1 MEDTS
6 TWDEE
11 SSSSSSSDGEEEDM
25 DMEEK
30 EKEQGEEK
38 AQKKAKG
45 GGVYVPGQGPPPAAG
60 EELVMDEGAYRL
72 YHRAGT
78 GSPCLSF
85 DIIQDTFGDNRT
97 SYPLSLLLCAGTQAE
112 TAQANRLMVMKM
124 HNLHGTN
131 QASKDVLGAESS
143 SDSEDDDDDDEGKKP
158 QLELAMVPHYG
169 GINRVRVTEL
179 GGSQMAAVWSE
190 KGQVD
195 IYDLQRPL
203 VAVSDSQAM
212 AAFLRE
218 EQAKIKPIFSF
229 TGHMTEGFAMDW
241 SPKKPGTLLTG
252 DCNKNIHL
260 WTPKEDG
267 SWFVD
272 QRPFT
277 AHTASVE
284 DLQWSPNEATV
295 FASCSADASVR
306 IWDIRATPGRAC
318 MLTASK
324 AHDADVNV
332 ISWNQ
337 NEPFIVSGGDDG
349 TLRIWD
355 LRQFQKGSPVATF
368 KQHTAPITS
377 VEWHPTDS
385 GVFAASGADDQVT
398 QWDLAVERDEEEEAE
413 DPALA
418 SIPPQLLFVH
428 QGDNDIKELHWHPQC
443 PGTLITTALS
453 GFNIFRTISV

>member
-1 MEDTS
+1 MEDASPWREGTS
-6 TWDEE
+6 G
-11 SSSSSSSDGEEEDM
+11 SSSSDREEDVEMEEE
-25 DMEEK
+25 ERKGEK
-30 EKEQGEEK
+30 RAKRMGPRPGLYFQG
-38 AQKKAKG
+38 QDC
-45 GGVYVPGQGPPPAAG
+45 AAEG
-60 EELVMDEGAYRL
+60 EELMMDERAYRL

-78 GSPCLSF
+78 GAPCLSF
-85 DIIQDTFGDNRT
+85 DILHDDFGEDRT

-112 TAQANRLMVMKM
+112 TANANRLMVMKM
-124 HNLHGTN
+124 HNLHGMK
-131 QASKDVLGAESS
+131 QATKETSESESS
-143 SDSEDDDDDDEGKKP
+143 SDSDDDDNEEKKP
-158 QLELAMVPHYG
+158 QLELAMIPHYG
-169 GINRVRVTEL
+169 GINRVRVTEF
-179 GGSQMAAVWSE
+179 GGSQIAAVWSE
-190 KGQVD
+190 KGQVNL
-195 IYDLQRPL
+195 YDLRSAI
-203 VAVSDSQAM
+203 VAVSDPQAM

-229 TGHMTEGFAMDW
+229 AGHMTEGFAMDW

-267 SWFVD
+267 SWIVD

-277 AHTASVE
+277 AHTSSVE

-295 FASCSADASVR
+295 FASCSADASIR
-306 IWDIRATPGRAC
+306 IWDIRAAPGQAC
-318 MLTASK
+318 MLTTSQ

-349 TLRIWD
+349 ALKIWD
-355 LRQFQKGSPVATF
+355 LRQFQKGLPVATF

-385 GVFAASGADDQVT
+385 GVFAASGADHQVT
-398 QWDLAVERDEEEEAE
+398 QWDLAVERDDAEEEK

-418 SIPPQLLFVH
+418 AIPPQLLFVH
-428 QGDNDIKELHWHPQC
+428 QGENEIKELHWHPQC
-443 PGTLITTALS
+443 PGTVITTALS
-453 GFNIFRTISV
+453 GFNVFRTISV

>member
-1 MEDTS
+1 MEDSS
-6 TWDEE
+6 TWDVGSSG
-11 SSSSSSSDGEEEDM
+11 SSSSCDEEAADMEVGEEGQ
-25 DMEEK
+25 EEK
-30 EKEQGEEK
+30 KEQVK
-38 AQKKAKG
+38 ARG
-45 GGVYVPGQGPPPAAG
+45 GTYVPGKGPPPAPG

-78 GSPCLSF
+78 GAPCLSF
-85 DIIQDTFGDNRT
+85 DILRDALGENQTT
-97 SYPLSLLLCAGTQAE
+97 YPLSLLLCAGTQAE
-112 TAQANRLMVMKM
+112 SAQANRLMVMKM
-124 HNLHGTN
+124 HNLHGTK
-131 QASKDVLGAESS
+131 QGDKDSLESESS
-143 SDSEDDDDDDEGKKP
+143 SDSEDDEDDEEKKP

-179 GGSQMAAVWSE
+179 NESPIVAVWSE
-190 KGQVD
+190 KGQVS
-195 IYDLQRPL
+195 IYDLRRPL
-203 VAVSDSQAM
+203 AAVSDSQAM
-212 AAFLRE
+212 AVFLRE

-229 TGHMTEGFAMDW
+229 SGHMTEGFAMDW

-295 FASCSADASVR
+295 FASCSADASIR
-306 IWDIRATPGRAC
+306 IWDIRAAPGKAC
-318 MLTASK
+318 MLTTNQ

-332 ISWNQ
+332 ISWNR

-349 TLRIWD
+349 ALKIWD
-355 LRQFQKGSPVATF
+355 LRQFQKGLAVATF

-398 QWDLAVERDEEEEAE
+398 QWDLAVERDGASEAE

-418 SIPPQLLFVH
+418 SIPPQLLFIH
-428 QGDNDIKELHWHPQC
+428 QGESDIKELHWHPQC